1 MTSHTNGTAQ
11 CAGDDG
17 SHECPAVDDLA
28 ALRVAVTGL
37 AREVEGLRR
46 SLLGT
51 ASAAELAR
59 VADLVADL
67 SQIITATGASPE
79 LPPSWLALPA
89 DPDAAATLLVDL
101 IGWLGQ
107 VYLRYTDAA
116 RGLPACWLWHPDVI
130 EELLW
135 LRHAWHSAYQSGEAS
150 VRAAGD
156 WHDRLRPGVARRI
169 TDYTRA
175 CSLESH
181 LPDRA
186 IGAATVP
193 MADAREQVAIWWSS
207 HRTQPGPTPTD
218 HQLQAAAAAARHP
231 RGGAR

>member
-1 MTSHTNGTAQ
+1 MNPPHSPSH
-11 CAGDDG
+11 D
-17 SHECPAVDDLA
+17 CPAVDDLT
-28 ALRVAVTGL
+28 ALRAAVTGL

-46 SLLGT
+46 SLAGA

-67 SQIITATGASPE
+67 SQIINATATAADP
-79 LPPSWLALPA
+79 PPSWLTLPA
-89 DPDAAATLLVDL
+89 DADIAATVLSDL
-101 IGWLGQ
+101 IGWLAQ
-107 VYLRYTDAA
+107 VYLRYSDAA
-116 RGLPACWLWHPDVI
+116 NGLPECWLWHPDVI
-130 EELLW
+130 EELVW
-135 LRHAWHSAYQSGEAS
+135 LRHAWVDAYTSDVAS

-169 TDYTRA
+169 ATYTRA

-186 IGAATVP
+186 IGAAPVP
-193 MADAREQVAIWWSS
+193 MAEATNSVVTWWVS
-207 HRTQPGPTPTD
+207 HRTDPGPVPT
-218 HQLQAAAAAARHP
+218 HSQLQAAASADRRV